1 MILEYITHAV
11 KQRSTRITGAY
22 RSSPTPSMND
32 DTIHGHDDYSS
43 AKRLVE
49 AILLRSC
56 NAHHQSTCLAHTS
69 CVGLL
74 HMHNIIYRAFM
85 TPSTMTSLLLLMW
98 GCFHLHLH
106 LRQSQGLHYLDTC
119 VCSYNLT
126 LYQYSPFPNHQWL
139 HH

>member
-1 MILEYITHAV
+1 MIHGYITHAV

-49 AILLRSC
+49 VMQRTASKHMSCTHILCSDK
-56 NAHHQSTCLAHTS
+56 NS
-69 CVGLL
+69 LL

-98 GCFHLHLH
+98 GCFRLH

-119 VCSYNLT
+119 VCSYNLP